1 MQREARDREWE
12 QWPGRTPPEGRPRGR
27 LRALF
32 APTNESDA
40 VAALIAARGQEL
52 EQRSVELRN
61 AIGEL
66 ETREARAQALHAR
79 VERILREG
87 AAELDVRQAELVV
100 RTSELDRREAAVAE
114 REAAVEGRR
123 RELGAVELR
132 RAAVER
138 REEAV
143 AVREDELERRGE
155 ELGELARHLDELGD
169 VLGEMQA
176 RRPVV
181 RDDEY
186 LALLASDRYRLV
198 ELEGPVPS
206 FGAEIDVEGG
216 RYRCLRVTT
225 SPLPGDDRR
234 CALLQRM
241 WGETPPPDDAVA

>member
-1 MQREARDREWE
+1 MPREAHDRDWE
-12 QWPGRTPPEGRPRGR
+12 HWPGRTPPDDRSRGR

-32 APTNESDA
+32 TPSSESDA

-52 EQRSVELRN
+52 ELRSVELRN
-61 AIGEL
+61 AIGKL
-66 ETREARAQALHAR
+66 ETHEARARALHAR
-79 VERILREG
+79 VEQILREG
-87 AAELDVRQAELVV
+87 AVELDLRQAELVV
-100 RTSELDRREAAVAE
+100 RASELDRREAAVAE
-114 REAAVEGRR
+114 RDAAVEGRR

-143 AVREDELERRGE
+143 ALREGELERRGE
-155 ELGELARHLDELGD
+155 ELAELARHLDELGD

-186 LALLASDRYRLV
+186 LALLAADRYRLV
-198 ELEGPVPS
+198 EMDGPVPA

-241 WGETPPPDDAVA
+241 WGDTPSPDDAVA